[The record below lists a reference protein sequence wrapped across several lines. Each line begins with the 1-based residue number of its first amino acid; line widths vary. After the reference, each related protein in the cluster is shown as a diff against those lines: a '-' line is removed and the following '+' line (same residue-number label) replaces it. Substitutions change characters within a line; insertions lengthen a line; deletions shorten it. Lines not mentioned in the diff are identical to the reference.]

1 LLLLLPGD
9 LGPGLLVVP
18 LSLLGFELG

>member
-9 LGPGLLVVP
+9 LGPGFLVVP
-18 LSLLGFELG
+18 LSLLGFEPG